1 MSPSGMAGTTE
12 NRRTA
17 RNATSSRAAQSGRT
31 GRATAAGAA
40 TGTTAGKAGT
50 AAGTTADA
58 EPDALTIGRRIR
70 FLRTSKGM
78 TLDDLA
84 SAIDRAPSQ
93 ISTLE
98 NGKREPKFSQLQ
110 AIARAL
116 GAGVDDLLSAEAP
129 SERDALEIELERV
142 QRGPLFASLGI
153 EGVRIGKS
161 LPHDALGTIL
171 ALHRELERLH
181 TERAAT
187 PEEARRANGEL
198 RDDMRAKDNYLPEL
212 EQVAKELLA
221 DVGHTS
227 GPLPQRMA
235 SEIAAHLGF
244 TLHYVSDLP
253 HSTRSVIDTR
263 NRRVYLPSKGFRGRS
278 NTRSALLQA
287 LASHVLD
294 HTEPGHYG
302 EFLRQ
307 RVEANYLAAALMV
320 PEKPGVKFLRDAK
333 DERSIAIEDL
343 RDAFGVSFETAA
355 HRFTNLA
362 TRHLGI
368 PVHFMKVHES
378 GILHKAYENDGVR
391 FPSDALGA
399 VEGQHVCKKWTAR
412 QVFDVEDR
420 FNPYAQYTDTPSG
433 TYWCTSRVENT
444 SDGAFSVSVGVPF
457 ADVKWF
463 SGRETTVRSASR
475 CPDESCCRRPPE
487 DLTAK
492 WGDFAW
498 PSARPHASMLAAMP
512 SGAYPGVETTEV
524 YRFLE
529 RHAPE
534 D

>member
-1 MSPSGMAGTTE
+1 MAGTPG

-17 RNATSSRAAQSGRT
+17 RNATSSRSPQSGQNASRV
-31 GRATAAGAA
+31 TAP
-40 TGTTAGKAGT
+40 TTA
-50 AAGTTADA
+50 TTPPDA

-70 FLRTSKGM
+70 HLRTGKGM
-78 TLDDLA
+78 TLEDLA
-84 SAIDRAPSQ
+84 AAIDRAPSQ
-93 ISTLE
+93 VSTLE

-116 GAGVDDLLSAEAP
+116 DAGVDDLLSAEPP
-129 SERDALEIELERV
+129 SERDALEIELERA

-153 EGVRIGKS
+153 DGVRIGKS
-161 LPHDALGTIL
+161 LPHDALSTIL

-198 RDDMRAKDNYLPEL
+198 RDEMRAKDNYLPEL
-212 EQVAKELLA
+212 EQVAKGLLA

-235 SEIAAHLGF
+235 AEIAAHLGF

-263 NRRVYLPSKGFRGRS
+263 NRRLYLPSKGFRGRS

-287 LASHVLD
+287 LASHVLE

-333 DERSIAIEDL
+333 DERAIAIEDL

-399 VEGQHVCKKWTAR
+399 VEGQHVCKQWTAR
-412 QVFDVEDR
+412 RVFDVEDR
-420 FNPYAQYTDTPSG
+420 FNPYAQYTDTSSG

-457 ADVKWF
+457 AHVKWF
-463 SGRETTVRSASR
+463 SGRETTQRAASR
-475 CPDESCCRRPPE
+475 CPDESCCRRPPAE
-487 DLTAK
+487 LSEK

-524 YRFLE
+524 YKFLE